1 MQTTRVIYL
10 VIWGMF
16 LIPLLALGIRHMFIR
31 RIGEKTRIKTGVV
44 IITAAV
50 AIGLSVFLYAAY
62 ETTLTSRYELAAERY
77 IELHAHYVLGI
88 RDDVSYQKEVN
99 LLRSADGDQDS
110 FAAFDEQLRKDVTA
124 SDKIRFQISSWITPK
139 YYKDDPAFPETA
151 IIKDDNPVFIVYLFE
166 EETEQTYYMLRM
178 EQQESGWKITYQG
191 LASEEQIQA
200 AQSALPSQKNG
211 QWFTITK

>member
-31 RIGEKTRIKTGVV
+31 RIGEKTKIKTGVV

-77 IELHAHYVLGI
+77 IELHADYVLGI

-110 FAAFDEQLRKDVTA
+110 FAAFDEQLRKAVTA

-178 EQQESGWKITYQG
+178 EQQESGWKITYQD
-191 LASEEQIQA
+191 LATEEQIQA